1 MKDTSLKEI
10 SSVVNLFLLPVEV
23 DKTRSSRMTKDDR
36 EVTFDEL
43 KKMYRF
49 RPVTVPWSNELGYTN
64 FAWVCPS
71 EVLGGWV
78 FPRGGF
84 AYLNKDDNQS
94 CFMPVVRANVIDED
108 ISKCQQKK
116 VPQCNAQGF
125 EIDETPLD
133 ETPLDDLGPQP
144 IITPMCQLDS
154 RRNLMIQNKC
164 RFIKEVVDGTFVIK
178 FGRKADIIDDF
189 KNMGYNTET
198 KATGTL
204 LNT

>member
-1 MKDTSLKEI
+1 
-10 SSVVNLFLLPVEV
+10 
-23 DKTRSSRMTKDDR
+23 MTKDDR

-49 RPVTVPWSNELGYTN
+49 RPVTVQRLNELGYIN

-71 EVLGGWV
+71 EVHSGLV
-78 FPRGGF
+78 FRRGGF

-94 CFMPVVRANVIDED
+94 CFMPVVRANVTNED
-108 ISKCQQKK
+108 ISRCQPKK

-125 EIDETPLD
+125 EIDETS
-133 ETPLDDLGPQP
+133 LDDLGPQP

-164 RFIKEVVDGTFVIK
+164 RFIEEVVDGTSVIK
-178 FGRKADIIDDF
+178 FGRKADIIDDL
-189 KNMGYNTET
+189 KNMGYDTKT
-198 KATGTL
+198 KATDTL
-204 LNT
+204 LNTSFDYLLELPIASLTCAVRQGFGSRVQEQI